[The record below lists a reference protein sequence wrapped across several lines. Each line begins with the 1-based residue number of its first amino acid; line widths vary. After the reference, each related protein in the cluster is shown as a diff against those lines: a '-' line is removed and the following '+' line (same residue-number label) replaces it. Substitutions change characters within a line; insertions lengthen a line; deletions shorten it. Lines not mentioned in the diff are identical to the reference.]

1 TDYHLTRDIDTE
13 VIQHYLSHELSQL
26 SVDERPDLVS
36 VFRNLAAKFDGAY
49 NIVFLNGMGDMV
61 VLRDPLGFRPLCV
74 AQDGPL
80 FAAASESVA
89 LFNLGFQDVRSLEPG
104 EMVVIQDG
112 DVRRARF
119 APRQRPAHCFFEW
132 IYFAN

>member
-49 NIVFLNGMGDMV
+49 NIVFLNAMGDMV
-61 VLRDPLGFRPLCV
+61 VLRDPNGFRPLCV

-89 LFNLGFQDVRSLEPG
+89 LQNLGFKEIHSLEPG
-104 EMVVIQDG
+104 ELIAIQNNQI
-112 DVRRARF
+112 RKERF
-119 APRQRPAHCFFEW
+119 APKQWSSHC
-132 IYFAN
+132 